1 MTTTTHSLVP
11 KVRKADVLLVEDN
24 HADVYV
30 TRLAFARSRVGAV
43 LHVVSDGDEAMDFL
57 RRRGAWANAN
67 APKPDLV
74 LLDLNLPR
82 KNGREVLSEMRGD
95 PDLRRIPVVV
105 LTSSQADKD
114 LVDVY
119 DLGANVCIT
128 KPSDPA
134 VLNEIVVAIEDLWFV
149 LGQLSPR

>member
-1 MTTTTHSLVP
+1 MNTTHSLVP
-11 KVRKADVLLVEDN
+11 KARKADVLLVEDN

-30 TRLAFARSRVGAV
+30 TRLAFSRSKVGAV

-57 RRRGAWANAN
+57 RRRGAWAG

-82 KNGREVLSEMRGD
+82 KNGREVLSEMRAD
-95 PDLRRIPVVV
+95 PNLRRIPVVV

-119 DLGANVCIT
+119 DLGANVCFT

>member
-30 TRLAFARSRVGAV
+30 TRLAFARSRVGTV

-57 RRRGAWANAN
+57 RRRGAWAN

>member
-43 LHVVSDGDEAMDFL
+43 LHIVSDGDEAMDFL
-57 RRRGAWANAN
+57 RRRGAWAN